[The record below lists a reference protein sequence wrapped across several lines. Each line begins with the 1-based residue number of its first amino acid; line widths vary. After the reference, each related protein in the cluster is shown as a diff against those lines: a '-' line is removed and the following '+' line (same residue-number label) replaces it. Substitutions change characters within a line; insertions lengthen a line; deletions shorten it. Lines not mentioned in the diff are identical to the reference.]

1 MPQRDVTIQTADGPM
16 DASLHTPDVGD
27 GTWPAV
33 IMYPDAGGLRPVMRE
48 MGQKLADYGYV
59 VIVPNPF
66 YRSGPFEPFDMQTA
80 FTDEGERKRLFG
92 LIGSVTKDGSGRDTE
107 AMLAFLTEQPEVTPG
122 SKVGT
127 TGYCMG
133 GGMSLNAAGRFGD
146 RIGGAASFHGGR
158 LATDAPDSPHLL
170 APSIT
175 ARVYVGAAR
184 DDGSFD
190 QAQAEVMTEAFDA
203 AGVDYELVWYD
214 ALHGWCM
221 SDFPVYDKKADEQ
234 HWEAMT
240 ELFGATLD
248 PADPDV
254 GTETFDLDGDGK
266 ISLRE
271 EAKARMGLFDAS
283 LEERAE
289 KGGITGKIAGAVHK
303 LTDKLDND

>member
-1 MPQRDVTIQTADGPM
+1 MPQRDVTIQTADGAM
-16 DASLHTPDVGD
+16 DASLHTPDIGD

-33 IMYPDAGGLRPVMRE
+33 IMYPDAGGLRPVIRE

-59 VIVPNPF
+59 VIVPNPVLPH
-66 YRSGPFEPFDMQTA
+66 RSVRAVRHADGVHRRGRAQAPVRPD
-80 FTDEGERKRLFG
+80 RLG
-92 LIGSVTKDGSGRDTE
+92 HQGRLGRDTE

-133 GGMSLNAAGRFGD
+133 GGLSLNAAGRFGD

-158 LATDAPDSPHLL
+158 IATDAPDSPHLL

-175 ARVYVGAAR
+175 ARVYIGAAR

-190 QAQAEVMTEAFDA
+190 KAQAEVLTEAFDT

-214 ALHGWCM
+214 ALHGFCM

-240 ELFGATLD
+240 ALFGATLD

-254 GTETFDLDGDGK
+254 ETETFDLDGDGK
-266 ISLRE
+266 ISLGE